1 MTGQWWRAEKFLSD
15 YHAYT
20 LTLQNTDGSFSSN
33 WFRGRADWGGAPRKL
48 NTTGHILEWLVYSL
62 PPEELTDPQIVK
74 AVSFLTDM
82 MWQNRNQK
90 WEIGPEGHALRA
102 LALYDEYVFGGQP
115 GERHIELAAARR

>member
-1 MTGQWWRAEKFLSD
+1 M
-15 YHAYT
+15 
-20 LTLQNTDGSFSSN
+20 
-33 WFRGRADWGGAPRKL
+33 

-62 PPEELTDPQIVK
+62 PPEELTDPRIVK

-82 MWQNRNQK
+82 MWENRTQK

-115 GERHIELAAARR
+115 GKRHIELAGVRCTRRFAL